1 MSRRFQLINIEN
13 ELIESR
19 ARSRGGKVDGKYVET
34 MSRLAALERSLR
46 ALGSA
51 ADPEL
56 FRHFPVAAIS
66 VLETQFKFAIATLVD
81 SGAPYFE
88 RGLGLC
94 REKLTSA
101 ADVLVLLGRGRVS
114 AGDLVAYLIPFNS
127 VASLE
132 SAFSALVDEDF
143 KNLIGRI
150 ALSVASLESAFSA
163 LVDED
168 FKNLI
173 GRIEDHYFVRA
184 KVGTGGPIVQSVSEL
199 WASLAR
205 TFERRHILAHESAGS
220 FRVNYEDAELALAS
234 VAVFAKALDA
244 MLWVTAWKDQPL
256 TQYEAL
262 EASLAEFHEARNLL
276 AQRLRKGLQIATED
290 GHRKRFRSMYF
301 QWRAYSRE
309 WARWLDEGFSG
320 GSIRPL
326 VAARNGTFAL
336 KNQIDEMANWVSHKR
351 FGDSPEPD
359 YATSVS
365 RQTSSV
371 KQG

>member
-114 AGDLVAYLIPFNS
+114 AGDLVAYLIPFN
-127 VASLE
+127 
-132 SAFSALVDEDF
+132 
-143 KNLIGRI
+143 
-150 ALSVASLESAFSA
+150 SVASLESAFSA

-351 FGDSPEPD
+351 FGDSPERD
-359 YATSVS
+359 
-365 RQTSSV
+365 
-371 KQG
+371 